1 MEFRIWGRILGDRA
15 NGFQQDGTKDEE
27 EEMQEHAPNHD
38 PDDMAQHE
46 AGEPPPVQELDS
58 VVEFRKLGLRDVGTE
73 KKKASSST
81 IRIIGIWATLSVR
94 MVPGKIFEPFATGM
108 QSANAG

>member
-1 MEFRIWGRILGDRA
+1 MGFRIWGRILGDRA

-73 KKKASSST
+73 KK
-81 IRIIGIWATLSVR
+81 RR
-94 MVPGKIFEPFATGM
+94 HHRRFE
-108 QSANAG
+108 